1 MSESMTPQWF
11 KEHQIKAHIDTGL
24 FPDNCAAGLFPEALL
39 PKHLRQAPPS
49 YHVIPLEARNCFQL
63 YRRTIFLRRYQMSLI
78 VFWGR
83 LGLPIPRR
91 VPLLTVIGK
100 PIPCPKMPSPSPE
113 LMNAYHEKY
122 LQATRDIYETYR
134 NTMGHNFSS
143 NNNGLLNPDGTRL
156 LKQGD

>member
-1 MSESMTPQWF
+1 MVNIHKYQTFLCITSFSVVCF
-11 KEHQIKAHIDTGL
+11 KINNLIYSSHSYTFGNSQL
-24 FPDNCAAGLFPEALL
+24 FSTLPENNILETISRAL
-39 PKHLRQAPPS
+39 R
-49 YHVIPLEARNCFQL
+49 
-63 YRRTIFLRRYQMSLI
+63 MSLI

-113 LMNAYHEKY
+113 LVNAYHEKY

-134 NTMGHNFSS
+134 NTMGWS
-143 NNNGLLNPDGTRL
+143 NRPLVFKR
-156 LKQGD
+156 